1 MNPALIAFGFGV
13 VVGVFGGILLM
24 GLFFMFRERLQNET
38 INELQTAQV
47 APKNGIGKS
56 KTTYPQGYQEA

>member
-24 GLFFMFRERLQNET
+24 GLFFMFRERLQKET
-38 INELQTAQV
+38 VTELETAQV
-47 APKNGIGKS
+47 APRNVIDGS
-56 KTTYPQGYQEA
+56 KAAYPLGY

>member
-24 GLFFMFRERLQNET
+24 GFFFMFRERLQTET
-38 INELQTAQV
+38 INEPQTAQV
-47 APKNGIGKS
+47 APKNGIDGS
-56 KTTYPQGYQEA
+56 KAAYPLGY